1 MNFDWIMSSSILLKG
16 TALFLSTIVLF
27 GIAILSVLLHHS
39 LPKNL
44 IYSQQ
49 GLVVLILCLSI
60 LFIWKK
66 KKDWDYTIGEA
77 FFDGSYFPY
86 NLSLQ
91 ELTQGGLICGAIGTG
106 KTSLRLHI
114 LQFLLKNNVR
124 IVDFDIKGD
133 APRFAHLGE
142 KGKILLPGKNFSFN
156 IFHCPTGYSNKDYA
170 EILIRSFLELL
181 PSDLNL
187 SPPQQY
193 LLTKSVYLTVERE
206 GTPKD
211 FFETI
216 IMISVQEKETIENFQ
231 EVSAYSLIQKLN
243 WMQTLLGDIFWSEQT
258 NLTNEDWSNE
268 SLFFDFSQISDKVP
282 ISLLR
287 FLIDII
293 LTRIRVH
300 LQYDTSFSTE
310 SEPKLVIFIDE
321 GQLLMPRTNNQLKL
335 SKLEETFTTLRY
347 RGVSVF
353 GTGVS
358 AEMMSTVLLDAGFIS
373 HFQSHSKV
381 WDLSFELPGDESSNI
396 QRLPR
401 HTCVLKTLRNQIP
414 RSIKL
419 EPFNLSQDNL
429 ELYSLRIDSQQLRR
443 FPIVE
448 TFEMNSET
456 IWRLRIRATFSDLSE
471 MKAPRFNQIWRD
483 GRHLLQQLWINEWH
497 LDSDITLPEISK
509 SLFKSLSNNGT
520 FGRDTLVNQQRMT
533 LFTLMQIVVL
543 NYIINNEFNQR
554 VNLLKQNY
562 RKLLSIAEEY
572 INEHLIPAN
581 NEIEGFGK
589 INTFIKV

>member
-1 MNFDWIMSSSILLKG
+1 MNFDWIMSSSTLLKG
-16 TALFLSTIVLF
+16 TALFLFTIVLF
-27 GIAILSVLLHHS
+27 CIAILSVLLHHS

-44 IYSQQ
+44 IYLQQ
-49 GLVVLILCLSI
+49 GLVVLILCQSI

-106 KTSLRLHI
+106 KTTLRLHI

-156 IFHCPTGYSNKDYA
+156 IFQCPTGYSNKDYA

>member
-1 MNFDWIMSSSILLKG
+1 MSSSTLLKG
-16 TALFLSTIVLF
+16 TALFLFTIVLF
-27 GIAILSVLLHHS
+27 CIAILSVLLHHS

-44 IYSQQ
+44 TYLQQ
-49 GLVVLILCLSI
+49 GLVVLILCQSI

>member
-1 MNFDWIMSSSILLKG
+1 MNFDWIMSSSTLLKG
-16 TALFLSTIVLF
+16 TALFLFTIVLF
-27 GIAILSVLLHHS
+27 CIAILSVLLHHS

-44 IYSQQ
+44 TYLQQ
-49 GLVVLILCLSI
+49 GLVVLILCQSI